1 MVFLEMIVMMVYGPL
16 VKMTKFRLQVDVK
29 VNEVVIWVA
38 VAMDII
44 ESECIRGDED
54 WENNFTVANEGPEG

>member
-1 MVFLEMIVMMVYGPL
+1 MVFLEMNVMMVYGPL
-16 VKMTKFRLQVDVK
+16 VNVK